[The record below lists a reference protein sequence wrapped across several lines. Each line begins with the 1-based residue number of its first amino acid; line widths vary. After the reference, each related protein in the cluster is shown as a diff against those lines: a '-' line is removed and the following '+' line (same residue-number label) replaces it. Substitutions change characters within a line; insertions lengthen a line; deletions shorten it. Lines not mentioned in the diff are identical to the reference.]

1 MTSNGINSLS
11 TVLHGTVATGT
22 GVVLSQPDHT
32 TQIIAIV
39 GQILAL
45 VLLFFRPKS
54 KANN

>member
-1 MTSNGINSLS
+1 MTSNGIDSLS

-39 GQILAL
+39 GQLLAL
-45 VLLFFRPKS
+45 ALLFFRPKS